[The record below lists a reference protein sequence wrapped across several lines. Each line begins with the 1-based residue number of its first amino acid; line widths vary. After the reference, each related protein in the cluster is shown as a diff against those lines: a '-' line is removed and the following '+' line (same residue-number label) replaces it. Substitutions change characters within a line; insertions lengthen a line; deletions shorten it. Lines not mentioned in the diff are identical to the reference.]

1 MEDDQHIY
9 VIQKE
14 VSPFGLLNFYYS
26 EKSALMP
33 GVYMATCILEDGIC
47 FSGIVD
53 KTGTIQVPLKK
64 WQLTTFFATKD
75 GCDFCVAFGNPLG
88 DNDQY
93 FHFQY
98 QEQTE
103 NYNLATM
110 TVPKEG
116 SPFISF
122 SCDFHHDDYWLI
134 TIQFP
139 KEQKEKY
146 ALYRVKEKKIVTDY
160 FDILDFEDD
169 ESKHYAYFCQELC
182 IKPDGE
188 EDWVKL
194 TTLIGF
200 LDEQARFS
208 SYLLDVSQLD
218 SDRKLY
224 SPKKLGYHSLSRH
237 YQQFKQ
243 QLTMYYEQEY
253 MARQQRLYEEVHQLY
268 EHPFYEALE
277 HVDGDQANKKQK
289 AKIVDFRPKTDK

>member
-1 MEDDQHIY
+1 MEDNQHIH

-33 GVYMATCILEDGIC
+33 GIYMATCMLEDGTC

-53 KTGTIQVPLKK
+53 KTGAIRIPLKK
-64 WQLTTFFATKD
+64 WKLTTFFATKD
-75 GCDFCVAFGNPLG
+75 GRDFCVAFGNPPG

-103 NYNLATM
+103 NFDLVSM
-110 TVPKEG
+110 TNPKEG
-116 SPFISF
+116 MPFISF

-134 TIQFP
+134 TTQFP
-139 KEQKEKY
+139 EEQKEKH

-169 ESKHYAYFCQELC
+169 ESKHYAYFCQELS
-182 IKPDGE
+182 IKPADDE
-188 EDWVKL
+188 EWVKL

-218 SDRKLY
+218 SDKKLY

-253 MARQQRLYEEVHQLY
+253 MARQQRLYEEVYQLY
-268 EHPFYEALE
+268 EHPFYGLE
-277 HVDGDQANKKQK
+277 EPVVGDQPIKKQK

>member
-1 MEDDQHIY
+1 MEDNQHIH

-33 GVYMATCILEDGIC
+33 GIYMATCMLEDGTC

-53 KTGTIQVPLKK
+53 KTGAIRIPLKK
-64 WQLTTFFATKD
+64 WKLTTFFATKD
-75 GCDFCVAFGNPLG
+75 GRDFCVAFGNPPG

-103 NYNLATM
+103 NFALVSM
-110 TVPKEG
+110 TNPKEG
-116 SPFISF
+116 MPFISF

-134 TIQFP
+134 TTQFP
-139 KEQKEKY
+139 EEQKEKY

-169 ESKHYAYFCQELC
+169 ESKHYAYFCQELS
-182 IKPDGE
+182 IKPADDE
-188 EDWVKL
+188 EWVKL

-218 SDRKLY
+218 SDKKLY

-268 EHPFYEALE
+268 EHPFYGLE
-277 HVDGDQANKKQK
+277 EPVDGDQPIKKQK

>member
-1 MEDDQHIY
+1 MEDNQQIH

-33 GVYMATCILEDGIC
+33 GIYLATCLLEDGSC
-47 FSGIVD
+47 LSGIID
-53 KTGTIQVPLKK
+53 KNGIEKVPLKK
-64 WQLTTFFATKD
+64 WQLTVFFATKD
-75 GCDFCVAFGNPLG
+75 GRDFCVAFGNPPR

-98 QEQTE
+98 NEQIDKFD
-103 NYNLATM
+103 LVTM
-110 TVPKEG
+110 TTPKKDM
-116 SPFISF
+116 PFISF
-122 SCDFHHDDYWLI
+122 SRKPHHDDYWII
-134 TIQFP
+134 TTQFP
-139 KEQKEKY
+139 EEQKEKY

-169 ESKHYAYFCQELC
+169 ESKHYAYFCQELA
-182 IKPDGE
+182 IKPEKE
-188 EDWVKL
+188 ERVKL

-208 SYLLDVSQLD
+208 SYILDVTRLD
-218 SDRKLY
+218 SDKKLY

-243 QLTMYYEQEY
+243 QLTKYYEQEY
-253 MARQQRLYEEVHQLY
+253 TARQQRLYDEVQNLY
-268 EHPFYEALE
+268 DHPFYEE
-277 HVDGDQANKKQK
+277 IEQVDHNSKKQK